1 MKAVNIAIVGATG
14 MVGRQ
19 MICSLEE
26 QKIPIN
32 QLYLFSSSKS
42 QGQVITFN
50 GQAYQAQC
58 LTELSFDAEID
69 YALFSA
75 GGGVSLSYAPLAASK
90 NIIVID
96 NSSAFRMDLEVPL
109 VVPEV
114 NSEALRDHHNIIA
127 NPNCSTIQSVLPL
140 KPLYD
145 LYGIKRIIY
154 TTYQAVSG
162 SGVKGVADLKNGH
175 NNEGPTFYP
184 KPILGNIIPIIDTIL
199 ENGYTKE
206 EEKMIFETRKIL
218 NDKLIKITATCV
230 RVPVENGHSVSIN
243 VELEKPFVLDDVIT
257 CLKNAPGIKVFD
269 QYDMPTPLDV
279 SGQDLIYVGRIRRDL
294 SVENGLNLWVVG
306 DNIRKGAA
314 TNAVQILK
322 KLLEDSHE
330 SI

>member
-1 MKAVNIAIVGATG
+1 MKPVTIAIVGATG
-14 MVGRQ
+14 MVGQQ

-26 QKIPIN
+26 QKIPIH
-32 QLYLFSSSKS
+32 QLYLFSSAKS
-42 QGQVITFN
+42 EGKQMMFN
-50 GQAYQAQC
+50 GQTYVTKA
-58 LTELSFDAEID
+58 LTDQSFDVHID

-75 GGGVSLSYAPLAASK
+75 GGRVSLSYAPLAAKK

-96 NSSAFRMDLEVPL
+96 NSSAFRMDKKVPL

-114 NSEALRDHHNIIA
+114 NAGALPHHQNIIA

-145 LYGIKRIIY
+145 QYGIKRIIY

-162 SGVKGVADLKNGH
+162 SGIKGVNDLKNDH
-175 NNEGPTFYP
+175 QESTSSFYP
-184 KPILGNIIPIIDTIL
+184 KPILGNVIPFIDTLL

-206 EEKMIFETRKIL
+206 EEKMIDETRKIL
-218 NDKLIKITATCV
+218 GDEHINITATCV

-243 VELEKPFVLDDVIT
+243 VELEKPFILNDVINS
-257 CLKNAPGIKVFD
+257 LKRAPGIKVFEQND
-269 QYDMPTPLDV
+269 ILTPRDV
-279 SGQDLIYVGRIRRDL
+279 SGQDLVYVGRIRRDH
-294 SVENGLNLWVVG
+294 SVANGLNLWVVG

-322 KLLEDSHE
+322 TLMEDSYE
-330 SI
+330 TI